1 MGARKGGLVS
11 AGGKRETVPAG
22 NALAGIPGDV
32 SENLAFLARAVRYL
46 AAERGIRQ
54 FLEIGAGLRAG
65 DTVGEVAR
73 SAAPDSRV
81 AYAGDDLR
89 DTREIL
95 GAAARTLDFSRPVA
109 IVLAAILHRIPDDDD
124 PYQIVATLMAATAPG
139 SYLVISHQASD
150 IRPAAVAAA
159 AGPAGRRN
167 ARPGTAGATARD
179 LAQVT
184 RFFDGLELAEP
195 GIVQPQWWRPPVPV
209 TQADVPLWCGVAR
222 KP

>member
-54 FLEIGAGLRAG
+54 FLEIGPGIPAAG
-65 DTVGEVAR
+65 TVEEVAR
-73 SAAPDSRV
+73 SAAPGSRV
-81 AYAGDDLR
+81 AYAGDGR
-89 DTREIL
+89 WNAREIL
-95 GAAARTLDFSRPVA
+95 GAAARTLDLSRPVA
-109 IVLAAILHRIPDDDD
+109 IVLPAVAHLIPDDDD

-139 SYLVISHQASD
+139 SYLVISHLASD
-150 IRPAAVAAA
+150 IRPAVMPA
-159 AGPAGRRN
+159 AG
-167 ARPGTAGATARD
+167 TARD
-179 LAQVT
+179 LARVT

-209 TQADVPLWCGVAR
+209 T
-222 KP
+222 

>member
-46 AAERGIRQ
+46 TAERGIRQ
-54 FLEIGAGLRAG
+54 FLEIGAGIRAA
-65 DTVGEVAR
+65 DTAGEVAR
-73 SAAPDSRV
+73 
-81 AYAGDDLR
+81 
-89 DTREIL
+89 
-95 GAAARTLDFSRPVA
+95 AAARMLDFRRPVA
-109 IVLAAILHRIPDDDD
+109 IVLPAILHRIPDDDD

-139 SYLVISHQASD
+139 SYRVISHQASD
-150 IRPAAVAAA
+150 IRPAAA
-159 AGPAGRRN
+159 AGPGGRGN
-167 ARPGTAGATARD
+167 ARPGTAGGAARD

-195 GIVQPQWWRPPVPV
+195 GIVQPQWRRPPVPV
-209 TQADVPLWCGVAR
+209 TRADVPLWCGVAR

>member
-22 NALAGIPGDV
+22 NARAGIPGAV

-54 FLEIGAGLRAG
+54 FLEIGAGLRAA

-109 IVLAAILHRIPDDDD
+109 IVLPAILHRIPDDDD

-150 IRPAAVAAA
+150 IRPAAT
-159 AGPAGRRN
+159 AGPGGRGN
-167 ARPGTAGATARD
+167 VRPGTAGAAARD

>member
-54 FLEIGAGLRAG
+54 FLEIGAGLRAA
-65 DTVGEVAR
+65 DTAGEIAR

-81 AYAGDDLR
+81 AYAGGDLR

-109 IVLAAILHRIPDDDD
+109 IVLPAILHRIPDDDD

-150 IRPAAVAAA
+150 IRPAVA
-159 AGPAGRRN
+159 AGPGGRGS
-167 ARPGTAGATARD
+167 ARPGNAGAAARD

-195 GIVQPQWWRPPVPV
+195 GMVQPQWWRPPVPV

>member
-22 NALAGIPGDV
+22 NGLAGIPGDV
-32 SENLAFLARAVRYL
+32 NENLAFLARAVRYL

-54 FLEIGAGLRAG
+54 FLEIGAGLRAA
-65 DTVGEVAR
+65 DTTGEVAR

-81 AYAGDDLR
+81 AYAGDDPR

-95 GAAARTLDFSRPVA
+95 GAAARTLDFTRPVA
-109 IVLAAILHRIPDDDD
+109 IVLPAILHRIPDDDD

-150 IRPAAVAAA
+150 IRPAAA
-159 AGPAGRRN
+159 AGPGRGN
-167 ARPGTAGATARD
+167 ARPGTAGGAARD

>member
-22 NALAGIPGDV
+22 NARAGIPGAV

-54 FLEIGAGLRAG
+54 FLEIGAGLRAA

-109 IVLAAILHRIPDDDD
+109 IVLPAILHRIPDDDD
-124 PYQIVATLMAATAPG
+124 PYQIVA
-139 SYLVISHQASD
+139 
-150 IRPAAVAAA
+150 
-159 AGPAGRRN
+159 
-167 ARPGTAGATARD
+167 
-179 LAQVT
+179 
-184 RFFDGLELAEP
+184 
-195 GIVQPQWWRPPVPV
+195 
-209 TQADVPLWCGVAR
+209 
-222 KP
+222 